1 MNRFFTNTL
10 KFTFLYLLIFLVNFN
25 SQAQCT
31 SNIVAIRDTIACGEG
46 VLLQTINLGGGQDDD
61 FNGSTLSG
69 LWAAVSGGYTIGG
82 PCGTNPNGGQ
92 HLWFGN
98 GCSIPRYAR
107 TVQVDASCGGTISFD
122 FRQET
127 QGGNCDGP
135 DLQNEGV
142 YLEYKVPGGVWTT
155 INYFSPIG
163 FPYTG
168 WQNHSFPI
176 PPAAIVPA
184 VQFQWIQLNA
194 SSPAWDYWGIDNV
207 SINSCSNYS
216 VNWTGAGVNGY
227 NLDTVTVSPVIPTTY
242 NVMYSNFTNDTC
254 YSDITI
260 FVEQPTIVATVIPSI
275 CSGSDTLF
283 AQATIPSNCYYE
295 LEVWNYLPGAGAQ
308 NLGWSVGTVPQTYHN
323 LDLVVNGNFIT
334 NYTMVGGGNF
344 TSQDYLVPV
353 TNGDIMDLLFTSL
366 GNGSN
371 EAMYRLYDSQG
382 NQIVVN
388 GFPGSTPINFTNHLA
403 YCPALATYNYSWSN
417 ITSGGV
423 AGLNDP
429 NIQNPLATVAQV
441 TNYEVFAYDSLNP
454 GCFVLD
460 TVTVLPNNNNIS
472 GTLSGNTNICDGD
485 SITLNFALIGT
496 APFDLVLDV
505 TDANGVSSVQNFQ
518 LDQFGFLTSNPGNLI
533 TFFPSISTTYSVL
546 SLSDNSGCPGSIT
559 NPTLSVTVNPF
570 PDLVVSSTN
579 TNLCQGQ
586 STTLDLAVTGTANF
600 TIIDGN
606 GFSNIIDANGNL
618 VSTGNPITVTPNV
631 TTTYSFQSIEG
642 AGGCLT
648 TYVNQNPTN
657 SPVIITINVN
667 PSPNAGND
675 YSLNVCSDDVNT
687 YDLENLIGPGQDL
700 TGYWTNSNNNQLPA
714 NPNFTFDPQSMAG
727 GNYTYTVVAAPCP
740 DAVATVT
747 INLENPPFSG
757 FANNQ
762 SVCVNDYNSG
772 SLYDLDNLITNGDP
786 VGVWS
791 IGGTIISSQINPAT
805 YGVGTHQFD
814 YTVFGI
820 PPCANATTST
830 DLIVN
835 PSPEVNT
842 FTTNIPVVAQG
853 FPINLE
859 VDMLVG
865 VPPFT
870 INLIDD
876 ETPPNNYTIQINAPS
891 MMGTTISTPNVIPFT
906 NYSITNLID
915 GNGCQGSSILNVS
928 VGVDP
933 YAVIDPFTTSTPVI
947 CEGDPASVGVLLI
960 QGEAPVVVEYS
971 YNGQNYTHTL
981 GVVGSP
987 LPILDNIPLDLSN
1000 LNIGSNLITINNLTD
1015 NSGISPPTSTLPSPV
1030 TVIVNANPSVTFATS
1045 TPETCLNDPAIL
1057 TFNFSAG
1064 TPPFNVDYKINNN
1077 GQTPIVLN
1085 GSGNQ
1090 QHSLNPLPNI
1100 GVNNYDIINI
1110 TDVNGCTALPTPTNA
1125 VIIVNPTPD
1134 IDITVS
1140 GANPICV
1147 GQASELFFPVISGT
1161 PPFNVSYF
1169 AGTVSLSADIDAFG
1183 NLLSSSS
1190 PMTLNPNVTT
1200 TYSLVSVIDA
1210 KGCSNSLSESAT
1222 VTVNEIPS
1230 VIVSGS
1236 TEICNQENT
1245 PLYFD
1250 FTAGSAPWTV
1260 AYTING
1266 VPTALT
1272 LSNSSDSVIVNPSVT
1287 TKYIFTN
1294 IDDGKC
1300 SAIVSDEVT
1309 IDVNPLPQAI
1319 ISGGGSVC
1327 DDGSTIEVKIV
1338 TTSGTPNYNIY
1349 FSAGINNLTAQNVG
1363 ANYTLNASEAG
1374 TYILTRVTDSKGCEA
1389 QSLNGNATVVINEF
1403 PEVAITAY
1411 PQPTTITNP
1420 LINFVDESTN
1430 HVNGFWDFGDGDIEL
1445 TNFDALSHVY
1455 SDTGSYQVMLQI
1467 ESDSGC
1473 ISIAYQTIVIDPEY
1487 IVYIP
1492 DGFSPNNDLLN
1503 DYFQPIVSGVLS
1515 YKLEIFTRWGERIFE
1530 TNEFSDIYC
1539 NDGCPS
1545 AWDGKTNSGEFAPI
1559 GNYFYNINVFD
1570 LNGKERVLSG
1580 NITLFR

>member
-61 FNGSTLSG
+61 FNGNTLSG

-757 FANNQ
+757 FSNNQ

-786 VGVWS
+786 AGVWS

-1045 TPETCLNDPAIL
+1045 TPEICLNDPAIL

-1090 QHSLNPLPNI
+1090 QHSLSPLPNI

-1389 QSLNGNATVVINEF
+1389 QSLNGSATVVINEF

-1430 HVNGFWDFGDGDIEL
+1430 HVNGFWDFGDGDIAL

>member
-786 VGVWS
+786 AGVWS

-933 YAVIDPFTTSTPVI
+933 YAVIDQFTTSTPVI

-1090 QHSLNPLPNI
+1090 QHSLSPLPNI

-1389 QSLNGNATVVINEF
+1389 QSLNGSATVVINEF

-1430 HVNGFWDFGDGDIEL
+1430 HVNGFWDFGDGDIAL

>member
-184 VQFQWIQLNA
+184 VQFQWIQLSA

-772 SLYDLDNLITNGDP
+772 SLYDLSSLITNGGTG
-786 VGVWS
+786 GVWS

-933 YAVIDPFTTSTPVI
+933 YAVIDQFTTSTPVI

-1045 TPETCLNDPAIL
+1045 TPEICLNDPAIL

-1090 QHSLNPLPNI
+1090 QHSLSPLPNI

-1389 QSLNGNATVVINEF
+1389 QSLNGSATVVINEF

>member
-184 VQFQWIQLNA
+184 VQFQWIQLSA

-772 SLYDLDNLITNGDP
+772 SLYDLSSLITNGGTG
-786 VGVWS
+786 GVWS

-1045 TPETCLNDPAIL
+1045 TPEICLNDPAIL

-1090 QHSLNPLPNI
+1090 QHSLSPLPNI

-1389 QSLNGNATVVINEF
+1389 QSLNGSATVVINEF

-1430 HVNGFWDFGDGDIEL
+1430 HVNGFWDFGDGDIAL